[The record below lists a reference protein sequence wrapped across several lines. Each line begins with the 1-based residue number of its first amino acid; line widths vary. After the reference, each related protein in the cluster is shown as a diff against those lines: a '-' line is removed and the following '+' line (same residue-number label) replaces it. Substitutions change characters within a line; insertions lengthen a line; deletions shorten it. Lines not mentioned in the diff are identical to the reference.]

1 MAILSLLPLVVVVVH
16 LTVFA
21 CKRDLHTL
29 FYGLGTIGNGV
40 LNYILKHTIKEPRP
54 EQTIHIRDSTKA
66 CLLSL
71 TLSTYL
77 ESIFGFQIKNFKFLC
92 QNIETFSFQ
101 VRQILEVC
109 LKMSGFF
116 RITNTPLL
124 FTKYNMNFQ
133 PNINQK

>member
-1 MAILSLLPLVVVVVH
+1 MGKSYIAQRQPLKYAQVMAILSLLPLVVVVVH

-29 FYGLGTIGNGV
+29 FYGLGTIGNGI

-71 TLSTYL
+71 THS
-77 ESIFGFQIKNFKFLC
+77 Q
-92 QNIETFSFQ
+92 
-101 VRQILEVC
+101 
-109 LKMSGFF
+109 
-116 RITNTPLL
+116 
-124 FTKYNMNFQ
+124 
-133 PNINQK
+133 